1 MYLSFS
7 VWLTYGKQFLFLKV
21 VGGSFPGGSVDE
33 ESALNAG
40 ETENADFVIR
50 WGFSIKLWI

>member
-1 MYLSFS
+1 
-7 VWLTYGKQFLFLKV
+7 

-40 ETENADFVIR
+40 ETENADLVIR
-50 WGFSIKLWI
+50 